1 MKQKIQIKENNTIIF
16 HGRIAD
22 IPIKESAIIN
32 KSIAL
37 FDDDDPCIIHQ
48 SYVIK
53 EYVDILL
60 NLLKSTNPLAVKDHI
75 TTLSYLDLQQPH
87 HCTIILEG

>member
-1 MKQKIQIKENNTIIF
+1 MKQKIIIKDGNSIIF

-22 IPIKESAIIN
+22 MPIQEKAIIQ
-32 KSIAL
+32 KSIEL

-53 EYVDILL
+53 EYVDIVLQ
-60 NLLKSTNPLAVKDHI
+60 LLKQEQPLDVQKHIDKLQFLALDNP
-75 TTLSYLDLQQPH
+75 QN
-87 HCTIILEG
+87 CTISLEG